1 MIQNNQKKR
10 LLEKLTDNLL
20 GKPTRS
26 MHEVINGV
34 KESIAAYKN
43 YAKEWDNLNGINNN
57 NESKNAIDAVSNL
70 NNKNKIN
77 DKSKSA

>member
-1 MIQNNQKKR
+1 MVQDNQKKR

-20 GKPTRS
+20 RKPTRS
-26 MHEVINGV
+26 MYEVINGI

-43 YAKEWDNLNGINNN
+43 YAKEWDNLNG
-57 NESKNAIDAVSNL
+57 NESNNVVDSISSKL
-70 NNKNKIN
+70 NYKNKIN